1 MISIPFHKQTKYSI
15 PVWYKLRIF
24 PVPPVLQNLNRL
36 HGILI
41 LLRIL
46 SQKFIVMSKDQLAK
60 LTGAICNVLIDT
72 SNTVSV
78 LLREA
83 ESNGLVVVRL
93 KRKSRFR
100 GDVYFKDSLQR
111 QYIQHYYIKNKID
124 LPNDLN
130 LNLTDKVNEEMQI
143 CVDTQEKEENRLSI
157 KITRRNAHF

>member
-1 MISIPFHKQTKYSI
+1 
-15 PVWYKLRIF
+15 
-24 PVPPVLQNLNRL
+24 
-36 HGILI
+36 
-41 LLRIL
+41 
-46 SQKFIVMSKDQLAK
+46 MSKDQLAK

-100 GDVYFKDSLQR
+100 SDVYFKVSLQR